1 MRRWYLSK
9 EEQMASQGMLGPS
22 SSRLP
27 FCGLLLTY
35 MMPMTQHFYLED

>member
-22 SSRLP
+22 SSHLP
-27 FCGLLLTY
+27 FRGLLLTH
-35 MMPMTQHFYLED
+35 MMPMTQDLYLED